1 MPKGGN
7 RMRDRC
13 FEVVS
18 FFGDSWGHIGWG
30 LFLSWFFLLWFI
42 PSVVLWYTASLLLL
56 VWWVIDAVDREVQ
69 WWTMAVVI
77 LLLGA
82 GFLPVPRA
90 GWLTIAA
97 WVVYWMRFRE

>member
-1 MPKGGN
+1 
-7 RMRDRC
+7 
-13 FEVVS
+13 
-18 FFGDSWGHIGWG
+18 
-30 LFLSWFFLLWFI
+30 LF
-42 PSVVLWYTASLLLL
+42 
-56 VWWVIDAVDREVQ
+56 VWWVIDAVDREVE
-69 WWTMAVVI
+69 WWKMAVVI